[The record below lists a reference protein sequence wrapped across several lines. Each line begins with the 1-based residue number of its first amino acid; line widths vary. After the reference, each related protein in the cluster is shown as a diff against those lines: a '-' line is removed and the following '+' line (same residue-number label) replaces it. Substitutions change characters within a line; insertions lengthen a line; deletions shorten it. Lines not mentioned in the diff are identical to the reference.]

1 MNILVCDDMK
11 KEASMLAAELAKLG
25 FGAQTSVFTCPNRA
39 FNYMQSGVHVDICF
53 LDIVMPEMS
62 GIALAEKLRANN
74 FAGEIVFLTTSNNYA
89 QQSYNVKAFDYL
101 LKPITCEKVKNIMNA
116 LQNFWAKT
124 DKNGLFVKTH
134 GSTRLIAFRDISY
147 IEADDHYMNISLLDG
162 SIVEAHATF
171 SEIAEQ
177 LLPDSRFI
185 KCHRSYIV
193 NLNEITNI
201 KKDDVIMRD
210 GKKVPISR
218 GFSHVKDRMV
228 KWTFQQNPNC

>member
-1 MNILVCDDMK
+1 MK
-11 KEASMLAAELAKLG
+11 KEANMLVSALSELG
-25 FGAQTSVFTCPNRA
+25 FAAQISVFTCPDKA
-39 FNYMQSGVHVDICF
+39 FNYAQSGTRVDVCF
-53 LDIVMPEMS
+53 LDILMPEMS

-74 FAGEIVFLTTSNNYA
+74 FTGEIIFLTSSNNYA
-89 QQSYNVKAFDYL
+89 QQSYSVEAFDYL
-101 LKPITCEKVKNIMNA
+101 LKPITCENVKKVMNA

-134 GSTRLIAFRDISY
+134 GGTRFIAFRNISY
-147 IEADDHYMNISLLDG
+147 VEADDHYVNISLLNG
-162 SIVEAHATF
+162 SIVEAHTTF
-171 SEIAEQ
+171 SEITKQ

-193 NLNEITNI
+193 NLNEITNV
-201 KKDDVIMRD
+201 KKDDVIMMG

-228 KWTFQQNPNC
+228 KWTFK